1 MITEVWNVLIEQKS
15 AGSGCV
21 SMQKIYH
28 HIVSTGPH
36 PLISRFL
43 WPFVKIAYEPHGKV
57 KYYIERTSKV
67 LVLGRNM
74 GTTLEVMWKW
84 AGTDGVIRS
93 CSRRPFLGKVAAAE

>member
-28 HIVSTGPH
+28 HIVYTGPH

-43 WPFVKIAYEPHGKV
+43 WPFVKIAHEPH
-57 KYYIERTSKV
+57 
-67 LVLGRNM
+67 
-74 GTTLEVMWKW
+74 
-84 AGTDGVIRS
+84 
-93 CSRRPFLGKVAAAE
+93 